1 MVLVPQW
8 IVWLLASVFFD
19 SVAMVVFLHGMV
31 SLNILTIVGFLSLTP
46 QLVLNLLL
54 MSKLSS

>member
-8 IVWLLASVFFD
+8 IVWLLASVFCN

-31 SLNILTIVGFLSLTP
+31 SLNILTIVGFFSLTP